1 MKRSIFSII
10 MSIFLILACMFGLAA
25 AWLGVKDCMN
35 IKEYKEEEKKEAEV
49 VSDLED
55 AIVLLQQNEEAYL
68 DGIGAYTKGLSDYSS
83 GKSELNKGYKDYD
96 AGKKA
101 YEKGKKT
108 YEDGLKAYEQGK
120 KDLEAGKKRVA
131 EGQALIDANTEAY
144 LEGKAKLEQ
153 LEPLMEYLDTY
164 MKFREGVL
172 SKIGGFTSA
181 QIWFVTV
188 VRPIA
193 ATRGLEIPFDV
204 IDFPAY
210 MQKMVAEGEA
220 QIKEYEDGLAELEA
234 GKAQIAAG
242 EAALKDAEGQLK
254 AGEKELKAG
263 EKDLKA
269 GESKLRAGEQE
280 LKEGAA
286 KLADGKASLEEF
298 EDGMR
303 QVDGYLM
310 EIYTQPTVYRH
321 NGDIAIPSPELALGE
336 DFDWYKHNENGEVA
350 AIRNG
355 DPYIDLDKAMD
366 VCRAFRTY
374 VSDQGDDVAAE
385 LYARLG
391 LYIALAVASVLGIVS
406 AVLALCG
413 KMTLVL
419 GAIVAFLGLGANIF
433 GLCTS
438 YLGYTYPLDNGAYSG
453 NLQLIALVFFALIA
467 VCFAVASILDKAKAK
482 TRS

>member
-1 MKRSIFSII
+1 
-10 MSIFLILACMFGLAA
+10 MSVLLILVSIFGLAA
-25 AWLGVKDCMN
+25 AGLGVKDCMN

-55 AIVLLQQNEEAYL
+55 AIVLLQENEEAYL
-68 DGIGAYTKGLSDYSS
+68 DGIGAYSKGLSDYNS

-96 AGKKA
+96 VGKKA
-101 YEKGKKT
+101 YEQGKKT

-153 LEPLMEYLDTY
+153 LEPLMGYLDTY
-164 MKFREGVL
+164 LQFRDGVL
-172 SKIGGFTSA
+172 SKISGFSSA
-181 QIWFVTV
+181 QIWFVTI

-193 ATRGLEIPFDV
+193 ANLGLEIPLDV
-204 IDFPAY
+204 TDFPAY

-234 GKAQIAAG
+234 GKAQVAAG
-242 EAALKDAEGQLK
+242 EAALKDAEAQLAAGKKELK

-263 EKDLKA
+263 ESKLKA
-269 GESKLRAGEQE
+269 GERE
-280 LKEGAA
+280 LKAGAA

-321 NGDIAIPSPELALGE
+321 NGDVAIPNPELALGE
-336 DFDWYKHNENGEVA
+336 KFDWYKHNDNGEVA
-350 AIRNG
+350 ALRNG
-355 DPYIDLDKAMD
+355 DPYIDLDNAME
-366 VCRAFRTY
+366 VCKAFRTY

-391 LYIALAVASVLGIVS
+391 VYIAIAVASLLGIVA
-406 AVLALCG
+406 AVLAISG
-413 KMTLVL
+413 KMTMIL
-419 GAIVAFLGLGANIF
+419 GVIVAILGLGANVF

-453 NLQLIALVFFALIA
+453 SLQLIALVFFMIVA
-467 VCFAVASILDKAKAK
+467 VCFAVASILDKANAKSKA
-482 TRS
+482 